1 MSREIKSS
9 SAHWSFITKHIAF
22 VLLFGIVAAIG
33 CGEQRAAPVD
43 PVLAKKSLVDVMEH
57 WKNGGAI
64 DELRKRNPEIVAQEM
79 WWSQGRKLIGFQLI
93 GEGRVEDAN
102 WFCDVELEVSEG
114 DGKEPVKKTFTY
126 VIGTDPVIT
135 VFRAIL

>member
-1 MSREIKSS
+1 MFPKIKVSLDCR
-9 SAHWSFITKHIAF
+9 SFIARRIAF
-22 VLLFGIVAAIG
+22 VLLFGIIAAVG
-33 CGEQRAAPVD
+33 CREQRAAPVD

-64 DELRKRNPEIVAQEM
+64 DELRKRQPEIVAQEM
-79 WWSQGRKLIGFQLI
+79 WWSQGRKLIGFQLV

>member
-1 MSREIKSS
+1 MFREIKASFDDCL
-9 SAHWSFITKHIAF
+9 FITKRIAF
-22 VLLFGIVAAIG
+22 VLLFGIVTAVG

-57 WKNGGAI
+57 WKSGGAI
-64 DELRKRNPEIVAQEM
+64 DDLRKQQPEIVAQEM
-79 WWSQGRKLIGFQLI
+79 WWSQGRKLIGFQLV

-114 DGKEPVKKTFTY
+114 DGKAPVKKTFTY

>member
-1 MSREIKSS
+1 MFREIKASLDHS
-9 SAHWSFITKHIAF
+9 SFITKRMSF

-43 PVLAKKSLVDVMEH
+43 PVLAKKSLVDTMEH
-57 WKNGGAI
+57 WKSGGAI
-64 DELRKRNPEIVAQEM
+64 EELRKRQPEIVAQEM
-79 WWSQGRKLIGFQLI
+79 WWSQGRKLIGFQLV

-102 WFCDVELEVSEG
+102 WFCDVELEVSDG
-114 DGKEPVKKTFTY
+114 HGKEPVKKTFTY

>member
-1 MSREIKSS
+1 MFREIKVPLDPR
-9 SAHWSFITKHIAF
+9 SFITRRIAF
-22 VLLFGIVAAIG
+22 VLLFGLLATVG

-43 PVLAKKSLVDVMEH
+43 PVLARKSLVDVMEH
-57 WKNGGAI
+57 WKSGGAI
-64 DELRKRNPEIVAQEM
+64 DELRKRQPEIVAQEM
-79 WWSQGRKLIGFQLI
+79 WWSQGRKLISFQLL

-102 WFCDVELEVSEG
+102 WFCDVELEVADG
-114 DGKEPVKKTFTY
+114 DGKEPVKKTFSY